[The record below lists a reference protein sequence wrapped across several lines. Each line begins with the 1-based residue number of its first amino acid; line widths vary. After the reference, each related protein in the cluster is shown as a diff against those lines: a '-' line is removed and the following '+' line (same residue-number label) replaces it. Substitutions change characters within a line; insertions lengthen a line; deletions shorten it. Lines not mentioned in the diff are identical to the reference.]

1 MSRTISP
8 SASTSH
14 SAHIWCLGG
23 GSRGA
28 LRAPFSYEGFRARR
42 VSGAL
47 RPSLHVDGAR
57 PGREGVA
64 PSHARDASIYRCGAE
79 RCPIPQRETRGR
91 GFSRRRAGASC
102 HGAWPH
108 GKLRNAGRAL
118 ESTGAAQDG
127 GCTATPSIAVRFA
140 STHGDGHLLLLVLDL
155 MLLGRCSVDNLSLA
169 LGSHARLS

>member
-8 SASTSH
+8 SGLSSH
-14 SAHIWCLGG
+14 SAHIW
-23 GSRGA
+23 GSEGARGA
-28 LRAPFSYEGFRARR
+28 HCGPLIGRR
-42 VSGAL
+42 DSGAL
-47 RPSLHVDGAR
+47 RPSLHVGGAR

-64 PSHARDASIYRCGAE
+64 PSHACDASIYRCDAG

-91 GFSRRRAGASC
+91 GFSRRRAGASR

-108 GKLRNAGRAL
+108 GKLRNAGRAS

-127 GCTATPSIAVRFA
+127 GCAATPSIAVRFA
-140 STHGDGHLLLLVLDL
+140 STHSDGHLLLLVLDL
-155 MLLGRCSVDNLSLA
+155 MLLGRCSVDGPSLA

>member
-8 SASTSH
+8 SASSSR
-14 SAHIWCLGG
+14 SAHIW
-23 GSRGA
+23 GSEEDRGQLCGLLIA
-28 LRAPFSYEGFRARR
+28 TRD
-42 VSGAL
+42 SGAL

-64 PSHARDASIYRCGAE
+64 PSCLRCFHIYSA
-79 RCPIPQRETRGR
+79 TRGGALHDARR
-91 GFSRRRAGASC
+91 GFSC

-118 ESTGAAQDG
+118 ESTGAARDG
-127 GCTATPSIAVRFA
+127 GWAATPSIAVRFA

-155 MLLGRCSVDNLSLA
+155 MLLSRCSVDDLSLA